1 MRIKA
6 TISLSSAMICLSLLM
21 PQFAWGES
29 KNEPAASSNS
39 ASAAAADTT
48 AARSEATAMVPAQAA
63 LVRPIDAKKTK
74 AGTQIRVKL
83 AVTVQLKNGPKL
95 PAGTAL
101 IGTVDDAEA
110 QASGGSKL
118 VLNFTQAELKDGKVV
133 PVKATIV
140 GVYAPANED
149 ADGHPLAFGTQV
161 NNGWN
166 DSMLKIDVP
175 GALSGID
182 LHSAIADKESGTLVA
197 TKKNDVKLAAGSEIA
212 LALAAQ
218 TDSK

>member
-1 MRIKA
+1 MRIK
-6 TISLSSAMICLSLLM
+6 TTVSLSSAMICLSLLV
-21 PQFAWGES
+21 PQFAQGES
-29 KNEPAASSNS
+29 KTEPAASSNS

-48 AARSEATAMVPAQAA
+48 AARSEATEMVPAQAA
-63 LVRPIDAKKTK
+63 LVKPIDAKKMK
-74 AGTQIRVKL
+74 AGTQIRINL
-83 AVTVQLKNGPKL
+83 AAAVQLKNGPRL

-101 IGTVDDAEA
+101 VGTVDEPG
-110 QASGGSKL
+110 SESKL
-118 VLNFTQAELKDGKVV
+118 VLSFTQAELKGGKVV

-149 ADGHPLAFGTQV
+149 ADGNPLAFGKQV
-161 NNGWN
+161 ANGWN
-166 DSMLKIDVP
+166 DSMLQIDVQ

-182 LHSAIADKESGTLVA
+182 LHSAIADKDSGTLVS
-197 TKKNDVKLAAGSEIA
+197 TKNDDVKLATGSEIA